1 MVVFFVG
8 KNNYESEMGGSTI
21 NCTSPIDNITL
32 PDDLS
37 ATQIAVGAYASCV
50 IQINGG
56 GQLLGKKRIWA
67 IR

>member
-1 MVVFFVG
+1 
-8 KNNYESEMGGSTI
+8 MGGSTI

-56 GQLLGKKRIWA
+56 VSCWEKTNMGN
-67 IR
+67 